1 LLFVAVLL
9 MGCRGVRHREPT
21 DVQRSPLASAA
32 AGSAIVQARRADTDL
47 MQASAQLPQPQPADG
62 KAELPP
68 AGASDAPLSVDQ
80 LVADVLAR
88 NPSIA
93 QMAAAWQ
100 AASARYPQVISL
112 DDPMFGATL
121 APGSIGSSNV
131 SFGYRLEVSQKYP
144 WPGKRGLKGVAA
156 TAEANAA
163 ANDYEDTRVQLIESA
178 RHAFAEYYL
187 VDRALE
193 VNAEDLRR
201 LKEFR
206 ENAASLA
213 KTGRAPEQDF
223 LQADV
228 EIGRSTQ
235 RQLTLE
241 RMRQVAVARINTLLN
256 LPAGQPLPPAP
267 KELPPPP
274 PAPSVDV
281 VQAAALA
288 NRPDLKALAD
298 KLVADQAALA
308 LAAKEYRP
316 DFEVMAAYDAF
327 WQSPQQALAPQVAV
341 RMNVPVR
348 RNRRR
353 AAVAEAEAR
362 LAERNAEL
370 EKLKTQIS
378 FQVQEAYAQLS
389 ESERTVKLYTE
400 KILPTAELNVKAV
413 QAAFVTGKTP
423 FVSLIEA
430 QRSYVMLRDR
440 YYEAVAELFRRRA
453 TLERVVGAPLPAER

>member
-1 LLFVAVLL
+1 
-9 MGCRGVRHREPT
+9 
-21 DVQRSPLASAA
+21 
-32 AGSAIVQARRADTDL
+32 
-47 MQASAQLPQPQPADG
+47 
-62 KAELPP
+62 
-68 AGASDAPLSVDQ
+68 
-80 LVADVLAR
+80 
-88 NPSIA
+88 
-93 QMAAAWQ
+93 
-100 AASARYPQVISL
+100 
-112 DDPMFGATL
+112 
-121 APGSIGSSNV
+121 
-131 SFGYRLEVSQKYP
+131 
-144 WPGKRGLKGVAA
+144 
-156 TAEANAA
+156 
-163 ANDYEDTRVQLIESA
+163 
-178 RHAFAEYYL
+178 
-187 VDRALE
+187 
-193 VNAEDLRR
+193 
-201 LKEFR
+201 
-206 ENAASLA
+206 
-213 KTGRAPEQDF
+213 
-223 LQADV
+223 
-228 EIGRSTQ
+228 
-235 RQLTLE
+235 
-241 RMRQVAVARINTLLN
+241 MRQVAVARINTLLN

-308 LAAKEYRP
+308 LAVKEYRP